1 MRVFIAFFD
10 LVPVLFFLLS
20 SISLQRDLYNKMSK
34 GTFALFSSGTIM
46 VTSAGVYK
54 AIWKILYYLGVCDFV
69 SLNKSFFPLQALGF
83 LLAGISMIA
92 MVCHYQGNTCYSLA
106 VPVVFSGT
114 MIFVTMMVFG
124 LLGMNIVLVWIAL
137 KMKKK
142 GVAVLY
148 IISFVFML
156 MMGYLASKDF
166 SQEMMNLVAEGV
178 NVCGQVLFL
187 TSTRILH
194 KEGLA
199 VFSIEEA
206 KKKNKNK

>member
-1 MRVFIAFFD
+1 
-10 LVPVLFFLLS
+10 
-20 SISLQRDLYNKMSK
+20 MSK

-83 LLAGISMIA
+83 LLAGISMLA
-92 MVCHYQGNTCYSLA
+92 LLTHDQGNTCYSFA

-114 MIFVTMMVFG
+114 MIFVAMMVFG
-124 LLGMNIVLVWIAL
+124 LLAMNIVLVWMAL
-137 KMKKK
+137 RMKKK
-142 GVAVLY
+142 GVAVLF
-148 IISFVFML
+148 IISFIFML

-166 SQEMMNLVAEGV
+166 TKEIMNLVAEGV
-178 NVCGQVLFL
+178 NFCGQLLFL
-187 TSTRILH
+187 AATRILH

-199 VFSIEEA
+199 TFSIVEA
-206 KKKNKNK
+206 KKKNK

>member
-10 LVPVLFFLLS
+10 LVPVLLFLLS
-20 SISLQRDLYNKMSK
+20 SISLQRDLYSKMSK

-46 VTSAGVYK
+46 VTAAGIYK

-92 MVCHYQGNTCYSLA
+92 MLTHNQGTTCYSFA
-106 VPVVFSGT
+106 IPVVFSGT

-124 LLGMNIVLVWIAL
+124 LLGMNIVLVWVSL

-142 GVAVLY
+142 GGAVLF
-148 IISFVFML
+148 ILSFIFML

-166 SQEMMNLVAEGV
+166 SKEIMNLVAEVV
-178 NVCGQVLFL
+178 NVAGQIIFL
-187 TSTRILH
+187 AATRILH

-199 VFSIEEA
+199 TFSIEEA
-206 KKKNKNK
+206 KRKNK